1 MQDRF
6 TEYEQNI
13 YKNIGSN
20 IRFYR
25 EKANISQE
33 LLAEKVNC
41 SREFIN
47 RVENNKDKPGLPLL
61 INIALVLDIP
71 VEKFFVNM

>member
-6 TEYEQNI
+6 TEYKQNI

-47 RVENNKDKPGLPLL
+47 RIENNKDKLGLPLL
-61 INIALVLDIP
+61 INISFVLNIP
-71 VEKFFVNM
+71 VEKFFVDL